1 MPNKCKH
8 CCFLKKKYNTNTHT
22 NAGKKRMGRSDGRTN
37 ERMRVMES
45 ERGGNYTQIVA
56 YCATVVV
63 AFVVV
68 VYIAK
73 CAMCNGKQK
82 INTIESG
89 SLSGTVGT
97 MHIQVDTS
105 SGLNV
110 WGKNNQYILAM
121 YTFENKCI
129 CINVRMN

>member
-1 MPNKCKH
+1 MQ
-8 CCFLKKKYNTNTHT
+8 
-22 NAGKKRMGRSDGRTN
+22 GKKNGKERRAN

-56 YCATVVV
+56 YV

-105 SGLNV
+105 SGLNL